1 LLYFAN
7 NNFKGYFD
15 MSKLPVISGAECI
28 KALEK
33 IGFVVNR
40 QRGSHITLV
49 RQEPLTQLTVPNHK
63 TIAKGTLRTIIR
75 DSGLTVDEFVY
86 LL

>member
-1 LLYFAN
+1 
-7 NNFKGYFD
+7 
-15 MSKLPVISGAECI
+15 MSKLPVISGVECI

-49 RQEPLTQLTVPNHK
+49 CQEPSTQLTVPNHK
-63 TIAKGTLRTIIR
+63 TIAKGTLRAIIR
-75 DSGLTVDEFVY
+75 DAGLTVEEFVN

>member
-1 LLYFAN
+1 
-7 NNFKGYFD
+7 
-15 MSKLPVISGAECI
+15 MSKLPVISGKQCI

-33 IGFVVNR
+33 INFVVFR
-40 QRGSHITLV
+40 QKGSHITMV
-49 RQEPLTQLTVPNHK
+49 RHNPNCQVTIPNHQ

-75 DSGLTVDEFVY
+75 QVDLTVEEFIK

>member
-1 LLYFAN
+1 
-7 NNFKGYFD
+7 
-15 MSKLPVISGAECI
+15 MSKLPVISSTDCI

-33 IGFVVNR
+33 IGFVINR

-49 RQEPLTQLTVPNHK
+49 RQEPKTQLTVPNHK
-63 TIAKGTLRTIIR
+63 TIAKGTLRTIVR
-75 DSGLTVDEFVY
+75 DAGLTVDEFVN

>member
-1 LLYFAN
+1 
-7 NNFKGYFD
+7 
-15 MSKLPVISGAECI
+15 MSKLPIVSGGECI

-33 IGFVVNR
+33 IDFVVMR

-49 RQEPLTQLTVPNHK
+49 REDPSTQLTVPNHK
-63 TIAKGTLRTIIR
+63 TIAKGTLRSLIR
-75 DSGLTVDEFVY
+75 DAGLTVDEFID

>member
-1 LLYFAN
+1 
-7 NNFKGYFD
+7 
-15 MSKLPVISGAECI
+15 MSKLPTVSGANCI

-33 IGFVVNR
+33 IGFIIDR

-49 RQEPLTQLTVPNHK
+49 RQEPSTQLTVPNHK
-63 TIAKGTLRTIIR
+63 TVAKGTLRAIIR
-75 DSGLTVDEFVY
+75 DAGLTVDEFVN

>member
-1 LLYFAN
+1 
-7 NNFKGYFD
+7 
-15 MSKLPVISGAECI
+15 MSKLPIVSGINCI

-33 IGFVVNR
+33 IGFVITR

-49 RQEPLTQLTVPNHK
+49 RQEPSTQLTVPNHK

-75 DSGLTVDEFVY
+75 DAGLTVDDFVN

>member
-1 LLYFAN
+1 
-7 NNFKGYFD
+7 
-15 MSKLPVISGAECI
+15 MSKLPVISGVECI

-49 RQEPLTQLTVPNHK
+49 RQEPSTQLTVPNHK
-63 TIAKGTLRTIIR
+63 TIAKGTLRAIIR
-75 DSGLTVDEFVY
+75 DAGLTVEKFVN

>member
-7 NNFKGYFD
+7 NNVKGYFD

-33 IGFVVNR
+33 VGFVVNR

-49 RQEPLTQLTVPNHK
+49 RQETSTQLTVPNHK

-75 DSGLTVDEFVY
+75 DSGLTVDEFVD